1 MRAHRGALRRAVL
14 PVLIGAVAAVLS
26 LSAAANG
33 TPLIDAVRS
42 GSVEHVRALL
52 ERPVDVDAA
61 LPDGT
66 TALHWAAHSNQDE
79 MARLLIA
86 AGANAN
92 AANRYG
98 VTPLTLAATSGNA
111 ALAAA
116 LLEAGADPN
125 VTVGEGETI
134 LMTAARTGS
143 VEIIEALVAKGAD
156 VNRAEQWQ
164 GQTALVYAAAQ
175 NHADAVKVLVEL
187 GADVNTR
194 SKRLEFP
201 DFVFQTAGMIYAVQP
216 VGDWTPLMY
225 AARDGAIDAVRAL
238 ADSGADL
245 NLVDPVGT
253 TALTLAILNGHF
265 DTAVALL
272 DAGAD
277 PNVADKNGMSPLYA
291 AVDMHTIQTV
301 WGRPMPLLEDATGPV
316 EMVQALLAHGADPDA
331 QLKRPIIG
339 RHTRNTGDPSLSK
352 GTTALAR
359 AAKSGDATLMK
370 VLLEGGANPHLT
382 QDDLTTVAMIAAR
395 GGGQRVYPG
404 SDSVSTP
411 ATEEDSLAALRL
423 VVEAG
428 VDLDAFNVD
437 GDTAIH
443 LAAARGADSIVT
455 YLAHRGA
462 RLDTLDRRGRTPLDV
477 ALGIGPNGRGG
488 APPEVHESTA
498 DLLRAL
504 MQARGLPVPVPA
516 AAPPPPP
523 GSSVAAASAQP

>member
-1 MRAHRGALRRAVL
+1 MLRAVL
-14 PVLIGAVAAVLS
+14 PVSIAVAAAAVT
-26 LSAAANG
+26 LSAAASS
-33 TPLIDAVRS
+33 TPLIDAVRG
-42 GSVEHVRALL
+42 GSLEQVRALI
-52 ERPVDVDAA
+52 EQRVDVNAV
-61 LPDGT
+61 LSDGT
-66 TALHWAAHSNQDE
+66 TALHWAAHSNRDE
-79 MARLLIA
+79 VAHLLIA

-92 AANRYG
+92 VVNRYG
-98 VTPLTLAATSGNA
+98 VTPLTLAATNGNA

-134 LMTAARTGS
+134 LMTAARSGS
-143 VEIIEALVAKGAD
+143 VEIIKALVARGAE
-156 VNRAEQWQ
+156 VNKAEEWQ
-164 GQTALVYAAAQ
+164 GQTALAFAAAE

-187 GADVNTR
+187 GADVDAR

-201 DFVFQTAGMIYAVQP
+201 EFVFQTAGMIYAVQP
-216 VGDWTPLMY
+216 VGEWTPLMY

-238 ADSGADL
+238 GDSGADL
-245 NLVDPVGT
+245 NLVDPDGT

-272 DAGAD
+272 EKDAD
-277 PNVADKNGMSPLYA
+277 PNVADNNGMTPLYA

-301 WGRPMPLLEDATGPV
+301 FGRPMPLLEDATGPV
-316 EMVQALLAHGADPDA
+316 EMVQALLAHGADPDV

-339 RHTRNTGDPSLSK
+339 RHTRNTGDPSLSE

-359 AAKSGDATLMK
+359 AAKSGDAQLMK
-370 VLLEGGANPHLT
+370 VLLEGGADPHLT
-382 QDDLTTVAMIAAR
+382 QADLTTVAMIAAR

-411 ATEEDSLAALRL
+411 ATEEDSLAALAL

-443 LAAARGADSIVT
+443 RAAARGADSIVS
-455 YLAHRGA
+455 YLAERGV
-462 RLDTLDRRGRTPLDV
+462 RLDTLDRQGRTPLDV
-477 ALGIGPNGRGG
+477 ALGAGEGRGG
-488 APPEVHESTA
+488 TPPPVHESTA
-498 DLLRAL
+498 DLLRGL
-504 MQARGLPVPVPA
+504 MQARGLPVPA
-516 AAPPPPP
+516 AAPSA
-523 GSSVAAASAQP
+523 GSVAAARP

>member
-1 MRAHRGALRRAVL
+1 MRAARGAPGRTVSRAIL
-14 PVLIGAVAAVLS
+14 PALIGAVAVVASVG
-26 LSAAANG
+26 AAANS
-33 TPLIDAVRS
+33 TPLIDAVRG
-42 GSVEHVRALL
+42 GSVEQVRALL
-52 ERPVDVDAA
+52 EQRADVNAV

-66 TALHWAAHSNQDE
+66 TALHWAAHSDHDE
-79 MARLLIA
+79 VARLLIA
-86 AGANAN
+86 AGADAN

-111 ALAAA
+111 ALAAV

-125 VTVGEGETI
+125 ATVGEGETI

-143 VEIIEALVAKGAD
+143 VAIIEALVARGAE
-156 VNRAEQWQ
+156 VNKAEEWQ
-164 GQTALVYAAAQ
+164 GQTALVFAAAQ
-175 NHADAVKVLVEL
+175 NHADAVKALVEL
-187 GADVNTR
+187 GADVDAR

-245 NLVDPVGT
+245 NLVDPDGT

-265 DTAVALL
+265 DTAVELL
-272 DAGAD
+272 EMGAD
-277 PNVADKNGMSPLYA
+277 PNVADRNGMTSLYA

-301 WGRPMPLLEDATGPV
+301 WGRPMPLLEDETDPV
-316 EMVQALLAHGADPDA
+316 EMVQALLAHAADPDA
-331 QLKRPIIG
+331 QLRRPIIG
-339 RHTRNTGDPSLSK
+339 RHTRNTGDPALSE

-359 AAKSGDATLMK
+359 AAKSGDAALMK
-370 VLLEGGANPHLT
+370 VLLDGGANPHLT
-382 QDDLTTVAMIAAR
+382 QVDLTTVAMIAVG

-404 SDSVSTP
+404 SASVSTP
-411 ATEEDSLAALRL
+411 ATEEDSLAALAL

-428 VDLDAFNVD
+428 VDLDAFNVN

-443 LAAARGADSIVT
+443 RAAARGADSIVS
-455 YLAHRGA
+455 YLAERGV

-477 ALGIGPNGRGG
+477 ALGVGGSGRGG
-488 APPEVHESTA
+488 ASAQVRQSTA
-498 DLLRAL
+498 DLLREL
-504 MQARGLPVPVPA
+504 MQARGLPVPV
-516 AAPPPPP
+516 AAPPLA
-523 GSSVAAASAQP
+523 GVAASAQP